1 MQEINILGI
10 AYAIYLETGK
20 TEIIY
25 TDPLTGLQTKL
36 YLLSLYIEPRNK
48 HIQTQW
54 RKQIIANNI
63 VIKEETFS
71 NSSSEADFLDFEGSM
86 LGQMIKKSAV
96 NGVFRFNLQNSF
108 AIYNEL
114 GEIIT
119 PQPVAWPAEPEPE
132 PEM

>member
-10 AYAIYLETGK
+10 SYAIYLETGK

-25 TDPLTGLQTKL
+25 TDPLTGLQNKL
-36 YLLSLYIEPRNK
+36 YLLSIYIEPRNK

-63 VIKEETFS
+63 VIKEEPFS
-71 NSSSEADFLDFEGSM
+71 NSSSEADFLDFEASM

-96 NGVFRFNLQNSF
+96 NGVFKLNFKTTHQIFNDEGFLIEN
-108 AIYNEL
+108 
-114 GEIIT
+114 
-119 PQPVAWPAEPEPE
+119 QPVEWPQIEE
-132 PEM
+132 

>member
-20 TEIIY
+20 TEIMY

-36 YLLSLYIEPRNK
+36 YLLNLYIEPRNK

-71 NSSSEADFLDFEGSM
+71 NSSSEADFLDFEASM

-96 NGVFRFNLQNSF
+96 NGVFKLNFKSTYQVFNDEGVLIEN
-108 AIYNEL
+108 
-114 GEIIT
+114 
-119 PQPVAWPAEPEPE
+119 QPVEWPQIEE
-132 PEM
+132 